1 MTGLDDGQRADF
13 KLMAEVAKTTRTAPP
28 ERVSCRKN
36 HRLRNFITEFFPF
49 PRLQPYKNSVKD

>member
-28 ERVSCRKN
+28 ERVSCRK
-36 HRLRNFITEFFPF
+36 FI
-49 PRLQPYKNSVKD
+49 N